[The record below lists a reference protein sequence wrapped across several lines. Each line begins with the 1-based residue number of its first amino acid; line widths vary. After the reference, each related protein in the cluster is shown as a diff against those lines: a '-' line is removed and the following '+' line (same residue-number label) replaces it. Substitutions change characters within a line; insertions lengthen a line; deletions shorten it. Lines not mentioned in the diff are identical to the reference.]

1 MSIQGL
7 CLPSELT
14 AGLDDEA
21 FLLQLCFDP
30 RQQTLNFWWDIVCHT
45 YQQHIYM
52 PDTPCK
58 KVVLVTASAHILSE
72 LAEKLKHLLNALQIL
87 ISSIIGT
94 LLS

>member
-1 MSIQGL
+1 M
-7 CLPSELT
+7 PSKLT
-14 AGLDDEA
+14 AGFDDEA

-58 KVVLVTASAHILSE
+58 KVVLVTASAHISTE
-72 LAEKLKHLLNALQIL
+72 PAEMLKNLLNVQRI
-87 ISSIIGT
+87 
-94 LLS
+94 

>member
-1 MSIQGL
+1 M
-7 CLPSELT
+7 PSKLT
-14 AGLDDEA
+14 AGFDDEA

-72 LAEKLKHLLNALQIL
+72 LAEKLLHLLNALQIL